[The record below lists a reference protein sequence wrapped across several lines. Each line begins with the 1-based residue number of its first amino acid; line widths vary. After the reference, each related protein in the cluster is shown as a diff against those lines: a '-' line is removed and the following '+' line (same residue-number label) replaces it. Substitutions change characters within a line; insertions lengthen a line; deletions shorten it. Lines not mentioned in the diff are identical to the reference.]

1 MMNVEEEAQN
11 LGIARWDRENGHEE
25 KDIDLDCKVL
35 NAEIRDNT
43 FSRKSTLLVLGWER
57 YMRWVLI
64 VLAVVG
70 IAVSSLALREHYRTD
85 ASPCSINERWDCGI
99 VNHSPYAVLF
109 GIPVAVIGIAGY
121 LLLGILAFQKAYGLM
136 LVAALSG
143 LGFALYLAHIESA
156 VLGVWCIY
164 CVISLGV
171 ISVVSLLVLGTV
183 GVNLLLRSRKM
194 I

>member
-1 MMNVEEEAQN
+1 
-11 LGIARWDRENGHEE
+11 
-25 KDIDLDCKVL
+25 
-35 NAEIRDNT
+35 
-43 FSRKSTLLVLGWER
+43 
-57 YMRWVLI
+57 MRWVLI

-121 LLLGILAFQKAYGLM
+121 LLLGILAFQKAYRLM
-136 LVAALSG
+136 LVAALGG

>member
-1 MMNVEEEAQN
+1 
-11 LGIARWDRENGHEE
+11 
-25 KDIDLDCKVL
+25 
-35 NAEIRDNT
+35 
-43 FSRKSTLLVLGWER
+43 
-57 YMRWVLI
+57 MRWVLI
-64 VLAVVG
+64 LLAIVG

-99 VNHSPYAVLF
+99 VNHSPYAMLF
-109 GIPVAVIGIAGY
+109 GVPVAVIGIAGY
-121 LLLGILAFQKAYGLM
+121 LLLGILAFQKAYRLM
-136 LVAALSG
+136 LVAALGG